1 MIDIQT
7 VIDKH
12 YKLFLNHAHSIL
24 GDIDLAQDMVQEVL
38 IDIYRHGERY
48 SMVDNL
54 ESYCLRAIS
63 NKCYKHIGRSI
74 AVIPLESVGEANLPA
89 TEPAYSHSTDLLQSL
104 PPKYR
109 RLIELHDIEGYS
121 CTEIALRYGKTPSTI
136 RKQIAKIH
144 KQLNNEK

>member
-54 ESYCLRAIS
+54 
-63 NKCYKHIGRSI
+63 
-74 AVIPLESVGEANLPA
+74 
-89 TEPAYSHSTDLLQSL
+89 
-104 PPKYR
+104 
-109 RLIELHDIEGYS
+109 
-121 CTEIALRYGKTPSTI
+121 
-136 RKQIAKIH
+136 
-144 KQLNNEK
+144 